1 MGVGMGMGG
10 TQTQTHHEALS
21 DVRCC
26 GLVRLVLVRVV
37 DLERV
42 DNSREPVY
50 ELVEVHAR
58 CVFARRGRPDV
69 LGETEEVVELEVDQ
83 RGYPC
88 RGARLGL
95 AEGRRGGEADRAA
108 AL

>member
-1 MGVGMGMGG
+1 MGVGMGG

-26 GLVRLVLVRVV
+26 GLVRLMLVRVV
-37 DLERV
+37 DLEGV

-58 CVFARRGRPDV
+58 CIFARRRRPDV

-83 RGYPC
+83 RGYAC
-88 RGARLGL
+88 RSARLGL
-95 AEGRRGGEADRAA
+95 AEGRRGSKADRAA